1 MMRQA
6 GYSYSIAGV
15 GETEEEVESG
25 RHCRHSTVSL
35 NGEDRQTGY
44 PFPTVFHFVLCL
56 VTKPREQSSNPSMA
70 PLSVQALGS
79 VRDRASVALP
89 ACPAH
94 VSVQCLLPLF
104 VRRHGRLN
112 EERKRNS
119 SSIHGSVL
127 RSFGIEVT
135 RAWQPRTV
143 TNAASELSNGDRG
156 RGSIHS
162 TIQQSIA
169 SSD

>member
-1 MMRQA
+1 MRQA

-35 NGEDRQTGY
+35 NGEDRQTDRLSL

-56 VTKPREQSSNPSMA
+56 VTKPREQSNSPSMA

-89 ACPAH
+89 MWG
-94 VSVQCLLPLF
+94 VQCLLPLF

-112 EERKRNS
+112 EERKRNTS
-119 SSIHGSVL
+119 SHPWVL
-127 RSFGIEVT
+127 RSFGIEVM

-162 TIQQSIA
+162 TIQQSI
-169 SSD
+169 

>member
-89 ACPAH
+89 MWGRPVSPA
-94 VSVQCLLPLF
+94 SVRP
-104 VRRHGRLN
+104 
-112 EERKRNS
+112 
-119 SSIHGSVL
+119 
-127 RSFGIEVT
+127 
-135 RAWQPRTV
+135 
-143 TNAASELSNGDRG
+143 
-156 RGSIHS
+156 S
-162 TIQQSIA
+162 TWTLE
-169 SSD
+169 